1 MNNNKR
7 LGGNL
12 ERIYKVKKDIN
23 ELLYHEEVFWRQRSR
38 SIWLPVGNK
47 NTKNFHQ
54 RASQRRCKNH
64 IEGLHDNQGVWH
76 TDERRIDA
84 ITEDYYKEV
93 FTSSNPSNTDGVL
106 NLVKWVVMNGMNQTL
121 TQSYTKEEVRVALFQ
136 MHPLKAPRPN
146 GMSPFFFRKYWHI
159 VELNITSAIISILNS
174 SKCLHKMNYTHIV
187 LIPKKNNPQYVTEYW
202 LISLSNVVSRIVS
215 KVLANCLKIITPK
228 SSQTLRV
235 HLRLKDLSLTTL

>member
-1 MNNNKR
+1 M
-7 LGGNL
+7 
-12 ERIYKVKKDIN
+12 
-23 ELLYHEEVFWRQRSR
+23 
-38 SIWLPVGNK
+38 
-47 NTKNFHQ
+47 
-54 RASQRRCKNH
+54 
-64 IEGLHDNQGVWH
+64 
-76 TDERRIDA
+76 
-84 ITEDYYKEV
+84 
-93 FTSSNPSNTDGVL
+93 DGVL
-106 NLVKWVVMNGMNQTL
+106 NPVKRVVMNGMNQTL

-136 MHPLKAPRPN
+136 MHPLKAPGPN

-187 LIPKKNNPQYVTEYW
+187 LIRKKNNLQYVTEYW

-235 HLRLKDLSLTTL
+235 HLCLKDLSLTTL